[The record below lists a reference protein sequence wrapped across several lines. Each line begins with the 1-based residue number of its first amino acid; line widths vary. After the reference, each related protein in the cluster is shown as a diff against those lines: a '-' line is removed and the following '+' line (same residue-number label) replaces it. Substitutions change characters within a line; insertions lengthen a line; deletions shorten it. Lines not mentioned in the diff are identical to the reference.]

1 MRAGLTDEEEVGFE
15 VADEL
20 AEGLAAVQV
29 VAEENGP
36 EGAQFVDVGG
46 QPALGGVAFA
56 VLLAFFV
63 GAVVVGVVLG
73 LDKVGH
79 QGQGA
84 VVAVG
89 DDGRGEH
96 DVEVLLGFVLA
107 DMAGRTLVAVDGI
120 RTLQLNAVKSDGHAP
135 VEAQEGIEGA
145 VVAGGL
151 QAVGKQG
158 GEVVGVVAIEEI
170 ANGVV
175 ARNVLDTEQGLAI
188 GASGLLLHAALEVEE
203 GGGLEEE
210 GGESTGG
217 GVGKAVALV
226 GAGPGIRQ
234 GGGDLAE
241 SVEERL
247 KDGNG
252 GHTLCLKA
260 VPEKSSPQKLVPHS
274 RSCGD
279 KNPQT
284 GCNLELLGWPT
295 GGTLCPVRCA
305 SLCSGPYMTP
315 SAKTFMPMMP
325 IPLA

>member
-1 MRAGLTDEEEVGFE
+1 MDEFVSALVRVGLPDEEEVGFE

-29 VAEENGP
+29 VAEEDGP
-36 EGAQFVDVGG
+36 EGAQFVAVGG

-63 GAVVVGVVLG
+63 GAAVVGVVLG
-73 LDKVGH
+73 LDAVGQ

-96 DVEVLLGFVLA
+96 AVEGLLGFVWA

-120 RTLQLNAVKSDGHAP
+120 RTLQWNAVKSDGHAP
-135 VEAQEGIEGA
+135 VEAQEGIQGS
-145 VVAGGL
+145 VVVGGL

-158 GEVVGVVAIEEI
+158 GEVVGVVAIQEVSE
-170 ANGVV
+170 VV
-175 ARNVLDTEQGLAI
+175 VTGNFPDTEQGLAM
-188 GASGLLLHAALEVEE
+188 GASVLFLHTALEVEA

-217 GVGKAVALV
+217 GVGEAVALV
-226 GAGPGIRQ
+226 GAGPGSRQ

-252 GHTLCLKA
+252 GHILCLKA
-260 VPEKSSPQKLVPHS
+260 LSAKLSPQKLVPHS
-274 RSCGD
+274 GI
-279 KNPQT
+279 
-284 GCNLELLGWPT
+284 
-295 GGTLCPVRCA
+295 
-305 SLCSGPYMTP
+305 CSGKTP
-315 SAKTFMPMMP
+315 KAG
-325 IPLA
+325 